1 MCDCASWV
9 TVSEVAGGDL
19 TLQVSEGDVKVKV
32 VVRVLDAPGPSG
44 YQALRYRGP
53 STIPRLPEID
63 AVALQSR
70 ATLDDFLRGL
80 MAGGDGQ
87 VEAFCLE
94 PRVPKL
100 LKLVRAEPGDGG
112 LEIELG
118 EADGGGNEG

>member
-1 MCDCASWV
+1 M
-9 TVSEVAGGDL
+9 AGGDL
-19 TLQVSEGDVKVKV
+19 TLEVSAGDVKVNV

-44 YQALRYRGP
+44 YQALRYRGE
-53 STIPRLPEID
+53 STISRLPEID

-80 MAGGDGQ
+80 MGGGDGQ
-87 VEAFCLE
+87 VEVFCLE

-112 LEIELG
+112 LAIELG
-118 EADGGGNEG
+118 ETGGGGQQG